1 MDIGKRIYVL
11 RRERG
16 WTQSQLA
23 EKLFVTDKAVS
34 KWEQGRGDPE
44 LARVVKLAELF
55 GVTTDCL
62 LIDSVWNSRN
72 VLQTSGY
79 ANKLIKVG
87 KSIEAATHAELLN
100 RLLGKDFDGYMK
112 CTYNIDCFN
121 TVWMIRLDGTVGP
134 TGWANVLIHKDKN
147 IR

>member
-1 MDIGKRIYVL
+1 MDIGKRISTL

-16 WTQSQLA
+16 WTQAQLA
-23 EKLFVTDKAVS
+23 EKLVITDKAVS

-44 LARVVKLAELF
+44 LSSIVKLSEVF

-62 LIDSVWNSRN
+62 LIDKVWESRN
-72 VLQTSGY
+72 VMSVNPRT
-79 ANKLIKVG
+79 NRIIRIG